1 MSEQNYH
8 RVTFFM
14 MIFVVVLLEVM
25 SWLWLTGKFSQGYT
39 YTPLTTPIPTFKIT
53 PIPTLGMTL
62 RPRLNITILTNTIPT
77 LRPTLR
83 PSLIPAEYFT
93 QMPLLHITAYDVSN
107 GEQFGISGSVF
118 EHWAIIGSP
127 YYDTCKG
134 RSYFYRRYS
143 GV

>member
-1 MSEQNYH
+1 MSEQKYH

-25 SWLWLTGKFSQGYT
+25 SWLWLTGQFSQGYT

-83 PSLIPAEYFT
+83 PSLIPAE
-93 QMPLLHITAYDVSN
+93 
-107 GEQFGISGSVF
+107 
-118 EHWAIIGSP
+118 
-127 YYDTCKG
+127 
-134 RSYFYRRYS
+134 
-143 GV
+143 